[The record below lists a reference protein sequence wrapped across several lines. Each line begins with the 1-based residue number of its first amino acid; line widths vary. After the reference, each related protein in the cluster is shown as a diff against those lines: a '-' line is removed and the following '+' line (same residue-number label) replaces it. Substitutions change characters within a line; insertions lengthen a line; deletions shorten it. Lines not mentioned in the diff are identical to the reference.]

1 MPRIVLLRQ
10 TPTGPDRI
18 TLEVRPRVHRGASGV
33 PSIGG
38 AVKYSRT
45 APVGRSTAT
54 VSRAFYV
61 DSRREYEQAITD
73 LKRDGYEVVP
83 TP

>member
-18 TLEVRPRVHRGASGV
+18 TLEVRPRVHRGPSGV

-38 AVKYSRT
+38 AVKYLRES
-45 APVGRSTAT
+45 AIGRQPAT
-54 VSRAFYV
+54 VTRRFYT
-61 DSRREYEQAITD
+61 DSREEYEQAIVD
-73 LKRDGYEVVP
+73 LKRDGYEEV
-83 TP
+83 TT